1 MALWIPVSLALNSV
15 NKWEYLSI
23 VPILFVMT
31 RLLILRRRLHPFH
44 YLILSKLAADAIEI
58 LLPMMTFSASQLL
71 FFTFDAQL
79 RQFTF
84 SDQQCGRALSL
95 YQDLIYNVTLAV
107 VSTFADIY
115 CLLKLNYY
123 RKTAAKIA
131 LLYVLMLV
139 SFHIAESFEGVTS
152 RFILTV
158 IAWQIW
164 LGST

>member
-1 MALWIPVSLALNSV
+1 DCS
-15 NKWEYLSI
+15 
-23 VPILFVMT
+23 
-31 RLLILRRRLHPFH
+31 
-44 YLILSKLAADAIEI
+44 
-58 LLPMMTFSASQLL
+58 
-71 FFTFDAQL
+71 FTFDAQL

-123 RKTAAKIA
+123 RKTAANSI
-131 LLYVLMLV
+131 LYVLMLV
-139 SFHIAESFEGVTS
+139 SFHIAECFEGVTL